1 MIRVLIASE
10 IPAMRAGLRVLLESD
25 RLLEIVAE
33 TAGDDDLLTAAH
45 SAPADVAVLD
55 VSTKSSGMQLLW
67 RLRREA
73 PSLPVLALLDPQ
85 EEGRTLSALQAGARG
100 CLPRTASGPE
110 LVRAVRAAANGEMI
124 LSADTTAAL
133 LDRLY
138 GENGAPENLT
148 PRETEVLQ
156 EVAAG
161 LTNKAVAYKLGISEH
176 TVKFHLSSAMSKL
189 SAASR
194 TEAVAAAIRRG
205 LIAV

>member
-55 VSTKSSGMQLLW
+55 VSTKASGMQLLW